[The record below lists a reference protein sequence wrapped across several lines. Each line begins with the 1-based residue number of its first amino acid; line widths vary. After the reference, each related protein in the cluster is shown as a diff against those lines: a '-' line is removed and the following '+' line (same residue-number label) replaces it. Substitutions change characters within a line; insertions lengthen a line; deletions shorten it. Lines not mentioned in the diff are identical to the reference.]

1 MWEIWDMI
9 LFVLVSGN
17 NKYLVVFYIKPFLEK
32 LTNKLRTVNGDIKD
46 PRAAFMNR
54 TKVQYIIDVFS

>member
-1 MWEIWDMI
+1 MI

-17 NKYLVVFYIKPFLEK
+17 SKYLVVFYIKPFLEK

>member
-1 MWEIWDMI
+1 MI

-17 NKYLVVFYIKPFLEK
+17 SKYLVVFYIKPFLEK

-54 TKVQYIIDVFS
+54 TKVQYIIDGFS

>member
-1 MWEIWDMI
+1 MI

-32 LTNKLRTVNGDIKD
+32 LANKLRTVNGDIKD

-54 TKVQYIIDVFS
+54 TKVQCIIDVFS

>member
-1 MWEIWDMI
+1 M
-9 LFVLVSGN
+9 FVLVSSN

-54 TKVQYIIDVFS
+54 TKVQYIIDGFS

>member
-1 MWEIWDMI
+1 MI

-17 NKYLVVFYIKPFLEK
+17 SKYLVVFYIKPFLEK

-54 TKVQYIIDVFS
+54 TKVQFIIDVFS

>member
-1 MWEIWDMI
+1 MI

-17 NKYLVVFYIKPFLEK
+17 SKYLVVFYIKPFLEK

-54 TKVQYIIDVFS
+54 TKVQYIIDFFS